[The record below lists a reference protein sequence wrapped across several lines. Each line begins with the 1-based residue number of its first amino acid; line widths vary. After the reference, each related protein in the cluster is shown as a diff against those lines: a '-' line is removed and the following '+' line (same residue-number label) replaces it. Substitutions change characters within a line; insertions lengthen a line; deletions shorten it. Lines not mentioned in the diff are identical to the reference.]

1 MNRRPSTQDV
11 TWLLDLSRNNQLDL
25 EPPYQR
31 RSVWTLKDRQFFLD
45 TIFRNYPS
53 PSIFLHKTIDDVG
66 KSTYHVVDGK
76 QRLETIFNF
85 VDDKIRLSPN
95 YGDVQL
101 DGKKWSDLTE
111 MPNIRQRFWNYQIT
125 VDQLDFDV
133 ADTTVVN
140 AVFDRLNRN
149 SSKLT
154 PQELRHAKYDGWLIS
169 EVETEATRDEW
180 TTLGIVTKARTKRM
194 VDCQFI
200 SELMLMVL
208 ENKVL
213 GFDQRVLDQ
222 FYAKYDDLEES
233 VPDLDEA
240 AFRVR
245 FDKLKDILLEME
257 NIEHSVTQHA
267 KGVGHFYT
275 IWSVIA
281 LAQNLPAIPD
291 LATRYVDFMKKVDQ
305 LASQENLQAFLSVNV
320 AQEYAD
326 SLTYFNNSRGASTDF
341 GPRIARYEALRNAM
355 GII

>member
-31 RSVWTLKDRQFFLD
+31 RSVWTIKDRQFFLD

-53 PSIFLHKTIDDVG
+53 PSIFLHKTIDDAG
-66 KSTYHVVDGK
+66 KATYHVVDGK
-76 QRLETIFNF
+76 QRLETILNF
-85 VDDKIRLSPN
+85 VGDKIRLSPN
-95 YGDVQL
+95 YGDIQL

-111 MPNIRQRFWNYQIT
+111 PSLRQRFWNYQIT

-154 PQELRHAKYDGWLIS
+154 SQELRHARYDGWLIT

-180 TTLGIVTKARTKRM
+180 TTLGVVTKARTKRM

-200 SELMLMVL
+200 SELMLILL
-208 ENKVL
+208 EKKVL
-213 GFDQRVLDQ
+213 GFDQRILDQ

-233 VPDLDEA
+233 VPEFDAA
-240 AFRVR
+240 AFRVS
-245 FDKLKDILLEME
+245 FDKVKAILLQME
-257 NIEHSVTQHA
+257 QTGNSITQYA

-275 IWSVIA
+275 IWAAIA
-281 LAQNLPAIPD
+281 LSTNLPAIAD
-291 LATRYVDFMKKVDQ
+291 LTTRYVDFMMKVET
-305 LASQENLQAFLSVNV
+305 LASQEDIPAFL
-320 AQEYAD
+320 AGTTTQEYANP
-326 SLTYFNNSRGASTDF
+326 LTYFNNSRGASTDF
-341 GPRIARYEALRNAM
+341 GPRIARYEAMRNAL